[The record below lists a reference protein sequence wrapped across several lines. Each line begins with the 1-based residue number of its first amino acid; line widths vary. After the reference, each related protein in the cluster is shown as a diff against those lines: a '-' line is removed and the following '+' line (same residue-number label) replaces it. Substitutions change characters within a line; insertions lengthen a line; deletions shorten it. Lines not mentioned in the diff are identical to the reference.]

1 MAFTEVNS
9 GGAKYRCSGIHAIH
23 TCETDPHTWDR
34 YSQYRTQDATIRKQ
48 AADLMAT
55 GIRAGQVAAYLNSQS
70 NSRIRA
76 NDVHRIMQTNRDK
89 MRSLGDYGLTPNESQ
104 RLLDEIGKNGD
115 QYRVKFRDNTE
126 VMDCIFYWDP
136 MDVQLARR
144 FSQVLQIDTTWKD
157 NAWKYPLLE
166 ITATTNE
173 MNTFV
178 IAQALVQSESAE
190 TLLWVLEQVQ
200 IQDPFNH

>member
-1 MAFTEVNS
+1 
-9 GGAKYRCSGIHAIH
+9 
-23 TCETDPHTWDR
+23 
-34 YSQYRTQDATIRKQ
+34 
-48 AADLMAT
+48 
-55 GIRAGQVAAYLNSQS
+55 
-70 NSRIRA
+70 
-76 NDVHRIMQTNRDK
+76 
-89 MRSLGDYGLTPNESQ
+89 MRSLSDHGLTPNESQ

-136 MDVQLARR
+136 MDVQLAHR